1 MWRTGTQWLGW
12 YSETGSFCF
21 ADTASV
27 WYADDD
33 PQLPR
38 EAMRQKLFTLSRS
51 QREDMWQRFKQ
62 TDDRRVAERLHA
74 ILLLD
79 SGQNAD
85 AVSSILH
92 IHPKTLKRW
101 IKAFAS
107 GGEEALTSF
116 KYVGGDGWMTNE
128 QLPQFTSWL
137 DADVRST
144 AEAVSWV
151 EQQFALSYSDSGMR
165 KLLKRLD
172 YRYKQ
177 PAVLPAKADVEAQ
190 AAWVE
195 TYTAKKGP

>member
-1 MWRTGTQWLGW
+1 
-12 YSETGSFCF
+12 
-21 ADTASV
+21 
-27 WYADDD
+27 
-33 PQLPR
+33 
-38 EAMRQKLFTLSRS
+38 MRQKLFTLSRL
-51 QREDMWQRFKQ
+51 QREDMWRRFKQ

-85 AVSSILH
+85 AVSAILH

-101 IKAFAS
+101 IKAFAN
-107 GGEEALTSF
+107 
-116 KYVGGDGWMTNE
+116 GGDGWMTNE
-128 QLPQFTSWL
+128 QLQQFTTWL
-137 DADVRST
+137 DTDVRST
-144 AEAVSWV
+144 AEAISWV
-151 EQQFALSYSDSGMR
+151 EQQFGLNYSDSGMR

-195 TYTAKKGP
+195 TYKAKKGA

>member
-1 MWRTGTQWLGW
+1 
-12 YSETGSFCF
+12 
-21 ADTASV
+21 
-27 WYADDD
+27 
-33 PQLPR
+33 
-38 EAMRQKLFTLSRS
+38 MRQKLFTLSRS
-51 QREDMWQRFKQ
+51 QREDMWRRFKQ

-101 IKAFAS
+101 INAFAV
-107 GGEEALTSF
+107 GGEEALTRF
-116 KYVGGDGWMTNE
+116 KYVGGDGWMTD
-128 QLPQFTSWL
+128 QQVQQFTAWL

-144 AEAVSWV
+144 AEAIAWIE
-151 EQQFALSYSDSGMR
+151 EQFELNYSESGLR

-177 PAVLPAKADVEAQ
+177 PSVLPAKADLQAQ
-190 AAWVE
+190 VAWVE
-195 TYTAKKGP
+195 TYKAKKGP

>member
-1 MWRTGTQWLGW
+1 
-12 YSETGSFCF
+12 
-21 ADTASV
+21 
-27 WYADDD
+27 
-33 PQLPR
+33 
-38 EAMRQKLFTLSRS
+38 MRQKLFRLSRS
-51 QREDMWQRFKQ
+51 QREDMWRRCKQ

-101 IKAFAS
+101 IRAFAG

-116 KYVGGDGWMTNE
+116 NYVGGDGWMTGE
-128 QLPQFTSWL
+128 QQQQFTSWL

-144 AEAVSWV
+144 AEAISWV
-151 EQQFALSYSDSGMR
+151 EEQFDLSYSESGMR

-177 PAVLPAKADVEAQ
+177 PAVLPAKANVEAH

-195 TYTAKKGP
+195 TYTAKKGH

>member
-1 MWRTGTQWLGW
+1 M
-12 YSETGSFCF
+12 
-21 ADTASV
+21 
-27 WYADDD
+27 
-33 PQLPR
+33 R
-38 EAMRQKLFTLSRS
+38 EKLFTLSRS
-51 QREDMWQRFKQ
+51 QREDMWRRFKQ

-85 AVSSILH
+85 AVSTILH
-92 IHPKTLKRW
+92 VHPKTLKRW

-116 KYVGGDGWMTNE
+116 KYVGGDAWMTNQ
-128 QLPQFTSWL
+128 QLQQFTAWL
-137 DADVRST
+137 DTDVRST
-144 AEAVSWV
+144 AEAIAWIE
-151 EQQFALSYSDSGMR
+151 EQFGLSYSESGMR

-177 PAVLPAKADVEAQ
+177 PTVLPAKADVQAQ

-195 TYTAKKGP
+195 TYKAKKGP